1 MINILLVDDEPIVRL
16 ALRELTDW
24 GQLGC
29 EIAAEAS
36 NGREALE
43 IVRTRRIGIVIIDL
57 TMPIM
62 NGLEF
67 LKQLKQLELS
77 DDLPKPRVI
86 VLSAYSNYEYVRE
99 AFLHGAVDYI
109 IKDDLEE
116 AAVTAVVSKAI
127 EAIGETAKTQERTLR
142 EEERLYV
149 QGKEAAIIRELG
161 ANSTESDEAEPSPR
175 VEEWLYGTARSTQL
189 IVCLKVD
196 RTYGMGERMLDE
208 ERERFLRRSILQVM
222 ESQDRE
228 GYLIPIQ
235 NGDWAILLLFAQEEG
250 VQLVRLQTSDLLNRL
265 TSQLKHYMNL
275 SVSVGVSEPCIGNV
289 FWNERYQ
296 QANRLAS
303 LRYAMGLGRI
313 HFPENLPMPSKS
325 PGIDTS
331 SGLFTNLLYKLEK
344 GNSSWREEWPQIC
357 KLLEQEVL
365 FSPESVRRAF
375 RSLLWELQAL
385 LHAYNRDWSHMTET
399 AETTKEP
406 FERLEEWET
415 LSDTLRWMDKIVND
429 CAVLVDPARRV
440 EEAVPRMIEAACK
453 YIDRNFNE
461 PLSLQLLSEM
471 SGVSESYFS
480 KQFVKESG
488 CNFVDYV
495 AKVRVDM
502 AKKWMGSGMKLYEI
516 AERVGY
522 PNQAHF
528 SKVFRKV
535 AGETPNEYRER
546 IRSR

>member
-1 MINILLVDDEPIVRL
+1 MISILLVDDEPIVRL

-24 GQLGC
+24 EQLGC

-43 IVRTRRIGIVIIDL
+43 IVRSRRIGIVIIDL

-67 LKQLKQLELS
+67 LKQLKLS

-109 IKDDLEE
+109 IKDDLEQ

-127 EAIGETAKTQERTLR
+127 EAIGETTKAHEHTLR
-142 EEERLYV
+142 EEERLYA
-149 QGKEAAIIRELG
+149 QGKEAAIELELDPHT
-161 ANSTESDEAEPSPR
+161 NKSEAAVPHSR
-175 VEEWLYGTARSTQL
+175 VEEWLSETVQSTQL
-189 IVCLKVD
+189 IVCLKID
-196 RTYGMGERMLDE
+196 RSYGMVEKTLDE

-228 GYLIPIQ
+228 CYLIPVQ
-235 NGDWAILLLFAQEEG
+235 SGDWAILLIFAQEDG
-250 VQLVRLQTSDLLNRL
+250 VQLVRHQTSDLLNRL

-275 SVSVGVSEPCIGNV
+275 SVSIGVSEPCAGHLV
-289 FWNERYQ
+289 WNERYQ

-313 HFPENLPMPSKS
+313 HFPENLPLPSKS
-325 PGIDTS
+325 PRIDTS
-331 SGLFTNLLYKLEK
+331 AGLFTNLLYKLEK
-344 GNSSWREEWPQIC
+344 GDLSWRSELTQLS
-357 KLLEQEVL
+357 KLLEHEAPHSQ
-365 FSPESVRRAF
+365 ESVRRAF

-385 LHAYNRDWSHMTET
+385 LHAYNRDWSHIAET
-399 AETTKEP
+399 AMDP
-406 FERLEEWET
+406 FEQLEECET
-415 LSDTLRWMDKIVND
+415 LADTLHWMDKIVNE

-440 EEAVPRMIEAACK
+440 EEAIPRMIEAACK

-471 SGVSESYFS
+471 AGVSESYFS
-480 KQFVKESG
+480 KQFLKESG

-495 AKVRVDM
+495 AKVRIDM

-535 AGETPNEYRER
+535 AGETPHDYRKR

>member
-1 MINILLVDDEPIVRL
+1 MISILLVDDEPIVRL

-24 GQLGC
+24 EQLGC

-43 IVRTRRIGIVIIDL
+43 IVRSRRIGIVIIDL

-67 LKQLKQLELS
+67 LKQLKLS

-109 IKDDLEE
+109 IKDDLEQ
-116 AAVTAVVSKAI
+116 AVVTAVVSKAI
-127 EAIGETAKTQERTLR
+127 EAIGETTKAHEHTLR
-142 EEERLYV
+142 EEERLYA
-149 QGKEAAIIRELG
+149 QGKEAAIELELDPH
-161 ANSTESDEAEPSPR
+161 NTKSEAVVPSSR
-175 VEEWLYGTARSTQL
+175 VEEWRAETVRSTQL
-189 IVCLKVD
+189 IVCLKID
-196 RTYGMGERMLDE
+196 RSYGMVEKTLDE

-228 GYLIPIQ
+228 CYLIPAQ
-235 NGDWAILLLFAQEEG
+235 SGDWAILLIFAQEDG
-250 VQLVRLQTSDLLNRL
+250 VQLVRLQTAELLNRL

-275 SVSVGVSEPCIGNV
+275 SVSVGVSEPCAGHA

-313 HFPENLPMPSKS
+313 HFPENLPIPSKS
-325 PGIDTS
+325 PRIDTS
-331 SGLFTNLLYKLEK
+331 AGLFTNLLHKLEK
-344 GNSSWREEWPQIC
+344 GNLSWRSEWTQLS
-357 KLLEQEVL
+357 KLLEHEAPHSQ
-365 FSPESVRRAF
+365 ESVRRAF

-385 LHAYNRDWSHMTET
+385 LHAYNRDWSHVTET
-399 AETTKEP
+399 AIEP
-406 FERLEEWET
+406 FEQLEEFET
-415 LSDTLRWMDKIVND
+415 LSHTLLWMDKIVSD
-429 CAVLVDPARRV
+429 CAALLDPARRI
-440 EEAVPRMIEAACK
+440 EEAAPRMIEAACK
-453 YIDRNFNE
+453 YIERNFSE

-471 SGVSESYFS
+471 AGVSESYFS
-480 KQFVKESG
+480 KQFLKESG

-495 AKVRVDM
+495 AKVRIDM

-535 AGETPNEYRER
+535 AGETPHDYRER
-546 IRSR
+546 IRLR

>member
-1 MINILLVDDEPIVRL
+1 MISILLVDDEPIVRL

-29 EIAAEAS
+29 EIAAEAA

-43 IVRTRRIGIVIIDL
+43 IVRSNRIGIVIIDL

-67 LKQLKQLELS
+67 LKQLKHS
-77 DDLPKPRVI
+77 DDLSKPRVI

-127 EAIGETAKTQERTLR
+127 EAIGETTRAHERSLR

-149 QGKEAAIIRELG
+149 QGKEAATRQALNPI
-161 ANSTESDEAEPSPR
+161 TPESGVEMPSPR
-175 VEEWLYGTARSTQL
+175 VAQWLAGTLQSTQL
-189 IVCLKVD
+189 IICLKID
-196 RTYGMGERMLDE
+196 RSYGLGERTLDE

-228 GYLIPIQ
+228 CYLIPLQ
-235 NGDWAILLLFAQEEG
+235 SGDWAILLLFSHEDR
-250 VQLVRLQTSDLLNRL
+250 VQLVRHQASDLLNRL

-275 SVSVGVSEPCIGNV
+275 SVSVGVSEPCVGHN

-303 LRYAMGLGRI
+303 LRYATGLGRI

-325 PGIDTS
+325 PRTDTS
-331 SGLFTNLLYKLEK
+331 AGLFTNLLYKLEK
-344 GNSSWREEWPQIC
+344 GNLSWRSDWTEIC
-357 KLLEQEVL
+357 KLLEHEVL
-365 FSPESVRRAF
+365 FSQESVRRAF

-385 LHAYNRDWSHMTET
+385 LHAYNRDWSQVTES
-399 AETTKEP
+399 AMEP
-406 FERLEEWET
+406 FQRLEECET

-429 CAVLVDPARRV
+429 CANLVDPARRV

-453 YIDRNFNE
+453 YIDRNFSE

-471 SGVSESYFS
+471 AGVSESYFS
-480 KQFVKESG
+480 KQFAKESG

-495 AKVRVDM
+495 AKVRVEM

-535 AGETPNEYRER
+535 AGETPQEYRER
-546 IRSR
+546 IRLR